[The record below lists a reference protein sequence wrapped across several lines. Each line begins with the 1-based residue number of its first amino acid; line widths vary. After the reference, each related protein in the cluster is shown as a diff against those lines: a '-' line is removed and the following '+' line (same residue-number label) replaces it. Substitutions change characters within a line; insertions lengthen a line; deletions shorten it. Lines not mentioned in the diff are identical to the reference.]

1 MADILNQPIA
11 GIKRALGDGETS
23 AEELAGIAI
32 ERHRRAGVRL
42 HAYRTWDA
50 DQAIAQ
56 ARAFDAKPASGDPM
70 RPLGGL
76 PVSVK
81 DLYGVK
87 GFPTFAG
94 TKKRLPTDWEH
105 EGFLVRVLREQ
116 QAVMMGKTHT
126 VELAFGGLGV
136 NPHWGTPVN
145 PWDAEVDRLPGGSS
159 CGAGVSLWE
168 GSAVIALGSDTAGSI
183 RLPASMT
190 GTVGHKIS
198 YGRWPVNGIVP
209 LSSTL
214 DSIGALTRSVEDA
227 AWFFAAVDP
236 GHGNPE
242 QFLAAADLKDL
253 AGVRIGIINARIWS
267 DCQDDIAQCVRI
279 ALGELESR
287 GARLID
293 IDFPQFDAAFDLYA
307 GGMIAA
313 VECSKFVR
321 SCLPDW
327 MDLLHD
333 TVGQRLRDAEQV
345 PDSDYSN
352 ALARRHDLMVEAD
365 RNLKSVD
372 VLAIPTVPVT
382 PPPMALFDDLDQ
394 YMALNRIISLGT
406 NPVNMLN
413 LCSISVPCGLDDSAM
428 PVGLQLIGRH
438 GTDESLLGIALAA
451 EKILGTAIERL
462 GAPPLGTIEA

>member
-23 AEELAGIAI
+23 AEDLAGIAI

-116 QAVMMGKTHT
+116 QAVIMGKTHT
-126 VELAFGGLGV
+126 VELAFGGLGI

-198 YGRWPVNGIVP
+198 YGRWPVNGVVP

-227 AWFFAAVDP
+227 AWFFAAVDS

-253 AGVRIGIINARIWS
+253 AGGG
-267 DCQDDIAQCVRI
+267 
-279 ALGELESR
+279 LGQAGLRCGAGSR
-287 GARLID
+287 T
-293 IDFPQFDAAFDLYA
+293 F
-307 GGMIAA
+307 
-313 VECSKFVR
+313 
-321 SCLPDW
+321 
-327 MDLLHD
+327 
-333 TVGQRLRDAEQV
+333 
-345 PDSDYSN
+345 
-352 ALARRHDLMVEAD
+352 RRHTIGV
-365 RNLKSVD
+365 
-372 VLAIPTVPVT
+372 
-382 PPPMALFDDLDQ
+382 
-394 YMALNRIISLGT
+394 
-406 NPVNMLN
+406 
-413 LCSISVPCGLDDSAM
+413 SA
-428 PVGLQLIGRH
+428 G
-438 GTDESLLGIALAA
+438 
-451 EKILGTAIERL
+451 ERF
-462 GAPPLGTIEA
+462 E